1 MGTFLFRTAFVPIW
15 VWHIIFNGCNFAS
28 EIKNNTNMKTILF
41 VIAMGVM
48 LNLISCATPA
58 GESSDNNTADT
69 LTMEELE
76 ENFDSC
82 QLGNTLDSIAHIEK

>member
-1 MGTFLFRTAFVPIW
+1 
-15 VWHIIFNGCNFAS
+15 
-28 EIKNNTNMKTILF
+28 MKTILF

-48 LNLISCATPA
+48 LNLISCATPS
-58 GESSDNNTADT
+58 GDT

>member
-1 MGTFLFRTAFVPIW
+1 
-15 VWHIIFNGCNFAS
+15 
-28 EIKNNTNMKTILF
+28 MKIILF

-48 LNLISCATPA
+48 LNLISCATPT
-58 GESSDNNTADT
+58 GESSDKKNVDT

-82 QLGNTLDSIAHIEK
+82 QLGNTLDSIAYIEK

>member
-1 MGTFLFRTAFVPIW
+1 
-15 VWHIIFNGCNFAS
+15 
-28 EIKNNTNMKTILF
+28 MKIILF

-48 LNLISCATPA
+48 LNLISCATPT
-58 GESSDNNTADT
+58 GESSDKKTADT

-82 QLGNTLDSIAHIEK
+82 QLGNTLDSIAHIEKINQSYPKGYIFDMRCNRTLLGMARKFQRL

>member
-1 MGTFLFRTAFVPIW
+1 MK
-15 VWHIIFNGCNFAS
+15 II
-28 EIKNNTNMKTILF
+28 IF

-48 LNLISCATPA
+48 LNLISCATPT
-58 GESSDNNTADT
+58 GESSDKKTADT
-69 LTMEELE
+69 LKMEELE

>member
-1 MGTFLFRTAFVPIW
+1 
-15 VWHIIFNGCNFAS
+15 
-28 EIKNNTNMKTILF
+28 
-41 VIAMGVM
+41 MGVM
-48 LNLISCATPA
+48 LNLISCATPT
-58 GESSDNNTADT
+58 GESSHKITADT

>member
-1 MGTFLFRTAFVPIW
+1 
-15 VWHIIFNGCNFAS
+15 
-28 EIKNNTNMKTILF
+28 MKIILF

-58 GESSDNNTADT
+58 GESSDKKTADT
-69 LTMEELE
+69 LKMEELE

-82 QLGNTLDSIAHIEK
+82 QFGNTLDSIAHIEK

>member
-1 MGTFLFRTAFVPIW
+1 
-15 VWHIIFNGCNFAS
+15 
-28 EIKNNTNMKTILF
+28 MKTILF
-41 VIAMGVM
+41 VIAMGMM

-76 ENFDSC
+76 VNFDSC

>member
-1 MGTFLFRTAFVPIW
+1 M
-15 VWHIIFNGCNFAS
+15 C
-28 EIKNNTNMKTILF
+28 
-41 VIAMGVM
+41 VM

>member
-1 MGTFLFRTAFVPIW
+1 MYGKEL
-15 VWHIIFNGCNFAS
+15 S
-28 EIKNNTNMKTILF
+28 EDVILRQKTLIDSVMKTILF

-48 LNLISCATPA
+48 LNLISFATPA

-76 ENFDSC
+76 VNFDSC
-82 QLGNTLDSIAHIEK
+82 QLENTLDSIAHIEK